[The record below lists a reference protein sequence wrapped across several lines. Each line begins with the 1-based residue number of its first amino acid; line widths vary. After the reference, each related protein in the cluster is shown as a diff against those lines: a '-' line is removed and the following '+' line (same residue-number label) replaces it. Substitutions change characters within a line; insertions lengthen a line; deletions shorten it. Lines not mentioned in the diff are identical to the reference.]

1 MVKSLPQWNGVRIQH
16 PMDPRIDLSTVGYI
30 QTSSLSAYPRNV
42 DIPTRQPT
50 GQADGVENTVGSS
63 EPSPTPSIDQYMNL
77 MEVNTSRMQGHI
89 QLESISCLIFS
100 FLGCTAFLSCAWDYP
115 RILAAKIRRAEQWKA
130 IFWFCDRIIWWWPKA
145 LHRWAERWGTRC
157 WLAHLAI
164 W

>member
-1 MVKSLPQWNGVRIQH
+1 MLFRSKNHDGATEETCSLPQWNGVRIQH

-115 RILAAKIRRAEQWKA
+115 RILAAKIRRAEQ
-130 IFWFCDRIIWWWPKA
+130 
-145 LHRWAERWGTRC
+145 
-157 WLAHLAI
+157 
-164 W
+164 